1 MTTRRPDANADRH
14 AALTDAVTRRESDWV
29 DADGN
34 EVHDHDRG
42 LLYDLGTMNRRRALG
57 LLGGVGA
64 LAALAACS
72 TGTGSTATGSSSS
85 SSTTSS
91 GTSSSSG
98 GSSTTSSDASGTLT
112 EVPDETGGPYP
123 ADGSNGVNVLDDSGI
138 VRSDIRSSFGS
149 STTTAAGV
157 PLTIKLT
164 VRDTSTGAASVGAAV
179 YLWHCDREGQY
190 SLYSRAITSENYLR
204 GVQETDSTGTVT
216 FTSIFP
222 ACYSGRWPHI
232 HFEVYSSVADATS
245 SGPIVK
251 TSQIALPKEACDV
264 VYATDGYSSSF
275 RNLSRVSLQRDN
287 VFGNDAGIHQIAS
300 MSGDVS
306 SGYTA
311 ALTVGV

>member
-1 MTTRRPDANADRH
+1 MTTRRTDRH

-34 EVHDHDRG
+34 EMHDHDRG

-85 SSTTSS
+85 STTSS
-91 GTSSSSG
+91 GSASSAS

-164 VRDTSTGAASVGAAV
+164 VRDTSTGAAKTGAAV
-179 YLWHCDREGQY
+179 YLWHCDRDGQY
-190 SLYSRAITSENYLR
+190 SLYSRAVTSENYLR

-251 TSQIALPKEACDV
+251 TSQIALPKETCDV
-264 VYATDGYSSSF
+264 VYATDGYSSSV
-275 RNLSRVSLQRDN
+275 RNLSQVSLQRDN

-300 MSGDVS
+300 TSGDVS
-306 SGYTA
+306 SGYTS
-311 ALTVGV
+311 ALTIGV